1 MATED
6 LEVIVNRICEYTRK
20 LAQDNQV
27 DLTRDEMHAGDKQ
40 DRALVYQ
47 NAIKPIQ
54 SIQEMPF
61 CWGRFCRIYLL
72 YFGQFGT

>member
-27 DLTRDEMHAGDKQ
+27 G
-40 DRALVYQ
+40 ALVYLQ
-47 NAIKPIQ
+47 MCLEEQK
-54 SIQEMPF
+54 
-61 CWGRFCRIYLL
+61 RI
-72 YFGQFGT
+72 FVTAT

>member
-40 DRALVYQ
+40 DRALVYLQ
-47 NAIKPIQ
+47 MLSLIHI
-54 SIQEMPF
+54 
-61 CWGRFCRIYLL
+61 
-72 YFGQFGT
+72 

>member
-27 DLTRDEMHAGDKQ
+27 DLTRDEMHAGVKQ
-40 DRALVYQ
+40 DRALVYLQ
-47 NAIKPIQ
+47 MCLEEQK
-54 SIQEMPF
+54 
-61 CWGRFCRIYLL
+61 RI
-72 YFGQFGT
+72 FVTAT

>member
-27 DLTRDEMHAGDKQ
+27 DLTRDEMHAGDK
-40 DRALVYQ
+40 VVS
-47 NAIKPIQ
+47 
-54 SIQEMPF
+54 SIFRKMV
-61 CWGRFCRIYLL
+61 CRVWHE
-72 YFGQFGT
+72 